1 MKTLAFTLT
10 PALAVV
16 LYVMA
21 GVNTTTVYPGRDHAR
36 EVAALYTVRQ
46 SMVQW
51 MERYVCNRNQ
61 GLPKLDCQEELDKS
75 LERESIWFDSRD
87 RFHPSLTMSLFHW

>member
-51 MERYVCNRNQ
+51 MERYVVVGIKVCQNWIVKKSWTSPSRENPS
-61 GLPKLDCQEELDKS
+61 GSTPLPSKYNDEFVPLVD
-75 LERESIWFDSRD
+75 W
-87 RFHPSLTMSLFHW
+87 